1 MWWGRW
7 EAMVKLHWMFI
18 YNSLHGKKNHH
29 CYGNSA
35 IMCLVINS
43 NIFVHCIKLR
53 RYKVWKRKQKS
64 FLFHHAE
71 IITIN
76 VSVHISRL
84 FLKELFYIYQKEKEQ
99 LYPGA
104 EQTINSHRHSE
115 AIQAGGEKQSPQNQ
129 VDLVQIQHVNYCWLW
144 PWISHW
150 TSVIPHLQNGEST
163 RFMLL

>member
-1 MWWGRW
+1 M
-7 EAMVKLHWMFI
+7 E
-18 YNSLHGKKNHH
+18 
-29 CYGNSA
+29 
-35 IMCLVINS
+35 
-43 NIFVHCIKLR
+43 NIL
-53 RYKVWKRKQKS
+53 QKDPKS
-64 FLFHHAE
+64 HHAE

-129 VDLVQIQHVNYCWLW
+129 VDLVQIQHVNYCWL
-144 PWISHW
+144 
-150 TSVIPHLQNGEST
+150 
-163 RFMLL
+163 